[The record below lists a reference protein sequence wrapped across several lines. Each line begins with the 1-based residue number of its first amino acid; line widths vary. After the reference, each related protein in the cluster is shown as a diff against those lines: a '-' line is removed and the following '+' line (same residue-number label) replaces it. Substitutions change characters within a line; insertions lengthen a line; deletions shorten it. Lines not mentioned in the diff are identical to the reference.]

1 MVVDF
6 GVQIACPFDR
16 QGNVRCVETP
26 SGEVAS
32 ISDLLRCGAYAL
44 LSLADVEKSSSRLQL
59 SGASA

>member
-1 MVVDF
+1 LRPGHNLFLYHHPSRRNETMVVDF

-32 ISDLLRCGAYAL
+32 ISDLLRCGH
-44 LSLADVEKSSSRLQL
+44 SQ
-59 SGASA
+59 